1 MADWEGPSLDRLV
14 GRADTLAGSW
24 AARARLSTTLGQER
38 AILRLFGV
46 HGLDAS
52 GQPLAGQVVDRYM
65 GSGRRRLAS
74 GIALPFAMALLE
86 YDLGPQELA
95 LDVASGAIDLGME
108 AELLLESDRRA
119 TAEQEA
125 GRLAEAAIDRIDA
138 NRTARRELIALI
150 GDTPR
155 PWVGGSLSET
165 AVDAALREAA
175 ALVGASADLVRVR
188 VPVGRELADRLQSA
202 GVELGSKQARAISD
216 PTPIGSQRGLAQLRE
231 ALDEAAAERR
241 GYVRLTTASPALSAP
256 EQAVVAAFERVDI
269 VEADPVGEIVEQG
282 VDPDR
287 AIADHTFAHWLV
299 QRSGAQLLVGA
310 GPLVVAP
317 DLARGFPSDPA
328 TRCGRALAMQLLA
341 VMLARRSGLA
351 DEQVIVDSLPSWIWD
366 EPNPT
371 VQAIAAVAVRRAA
384 LPGHHLAFREPEQA
398 GHETSVLWPL
408 VLAASLPFAT
418 IGESR
423 AVGSALVLRRY
434 SAEMRDRVLA
444 GHGSARAS
452 AEVAAA
458 TEPPALR
465 GAARDHVQAIVRAAE
480 TTLQRLADQ
489 GWTAV
494 LGEPFGRSD
503 RTRLGA
509 DAVVERSESFDP
521 FDRGVGVTAGR

>member
-216 PTPIGSQRGLAQLRE
+216 PTPIGSQRGLAQH
-231 ALDEAAAERR
+231 AERR
-241 GYVRLTTASPALSAP
+241 
-256 EQAVVAAFERVDI
+256 
-269 VEADPVGEIVEQG
+269 
-282 VDPDR
+282 
-287 AIADHTFAHWLV
+287 
-299 QRSGAQLLVGA
+299 
-310 GPLVVAP
+310 
-317 DLARGFPSDPA
+317 
-328 TRCGRALAMQLLA
+328 
-341 VMLARRSGLA
+341 
-351 DEQVIVDSLPSWIWD
+351 
-366 EPNPT
+366 
-371 VQAIAAVAVRRAA
+371 
-384 LPGHHLAFREPEQA
+384 
-398 GHETSVLWPL
+398 
-408 VLAASLPFAT
+408 
-418 IGESR
+418 
-423 AVGSALVLRRY
+423 
-434 SAEMRDRVLA
+434 
-444 GHGSARAS
+444 
-452 AEVAAA
+452 
-458 TEPPALR
+458 
-465 GAARDHVQAIVRAAE
+465 HV
-480 TTLQRLADQ
+480 
-489 GWTAV
+489 
-494 LGEPFGRSD
+494 
-503 RTRLGA
+503 TRLC
-509 DAVVERSESFDP
+509 
-521 FDRGVGVTAGR
+521 

>member
-1 MADWEGPSLDRLV
+1 
-14 GRADTLAGSW
+14 
-24 AARARLSTTLGQER
+24 
-38 AILRLFGV
+38 
-46 HGLDAS
+46 
-52 GQPLAGQVVDRYM
+52 M

-241 GYVRLTTASPALSAP
+241 GYVRVT
-256 EQAVVAAFERVDI
+256 R
-269 VEADPVGEIVEQG
+269 PVGARAGRGGGIRTRG
-282 VDPDR
+282 HRGGGSGRRDR
-287 AIADHTFAHWLV
+287 
-299 QRSGAQLLVGA
+299 RA
-310 GPLVVAP
+310 G
-317 DLARGFPSDPA
+317 
-328 TRCGRALAMQLLA
+328 
-341 VMLARRSGLA
+341 RRS
-351 DEQVIVDSLPSWIWD
+351 
-366 EPNPT
+366 
-371 VQAIAAVAVRRAA
+371 
-384 LPGHHLAFREPEQA
+384 
-398 GHETSVLWPL
+398 
-408 VLAASLPFAT
+408 
-418 IGESR
+418 
-423 AVGSALVLRRY
+423 
-434 SAEMRDRVLA
+434 
-444 GHGSARAS
+444 
-452 AEVAAA
+452 
-458 TEPPALR
+458 
-465 GAARDHVQAIVRAAE
+465 
-480 TTLQRLADQ
+480 
-489 GWTAV
+489 
-494 LGEPFGRSD
+494 
-503 RTRLGA
+503 
-509 DAVVERSESFDP
+509 
-521 FDRGVGVTAGR
+521 

>member
-175 ALVGASADLVRVR
+175 ALV
-188 VPVGRELADRLQSA
+188 
-202 GVELGSKQARAISD
+202 
-216 PTPIGSQRGLAQLRE
+216 
-231 ALDEAAAERR
+231 
-241 GYVRLTTASPALSAP
+241 
-256 EQAVVAAFERVDI
+256 
-269 VEADPVGEIVEQG
+269 
-282 VDPDR
+282 
-287 AIADHTFAHWLV
+287 
-299 QRSGAQLLVGA
+299 
-310 GPLVVAP
+310 VAP

-398 GHETSVLWPL
+398 GHE
-408 VLAASLPFAT
+408 
-418 IGESR
+418 
-423 AVGSALVLRRY
+423 
-434 SAEMRDRVLA
+434 
-444 GHGSARAS
+444 
-452 AEVAAA
+452 
-458 TEPPALR
+458 
-465 GAARDHVQAIVRAAE
+465 
-480 TTLQRLADQ
+480 
-489 GWTAV
+489 
-494 LGEPFGRSD
+494 
-503 RTRLGA
+503 
-509 DAVVERSESFDP
+509 
-521 FDRGVGVTAGR
+521 